1 MVSTIMPLTTFL
13 SAFLALTNQQLLKI
27 VTLLCSSHASS
38 QHPCTMSLR
47 SACCVCR
54 NTGDSRA
61 VLCRDAAA
69 YRLTENHK
77 PHVLHFF
84 AFCFLCCCD
93 AGDSRAVLCRDA
105 AAYRLTEDHKPHLP
119 HERNRIEE
127 AGGRVDFQR
136 CWRVVVEPRD
146 GRPGSGLAVSR

>member
-1 MVSTIMPLTTFL
+1 VTRLRIASLTTPFSFRFCL
-13 SAFLALTNQQLLKI
+13 P
-27 VTLLCSSHASS
+27 V
-38 QHPCTMSLR
+38 
-47 SACCVCR
+47 ACA
-54 NTGDSRA
+54 GDSRA
-61 VLCRDAAA
+61 VLCCDAAA
-69 YRLTENHK
+69 PTTPYSLR
-77 PHVLHFF
+77 
-84 AFCFLCCCD
+84 CCCN